1 MTYICHTTFMAN
13 IKISYAKAHLR
24 ELLARVAQGE
34 RIVISRYN
42 TPMAE
47 LVPAP
52 KAEMVQRKFG
62 TGKGKAMLI
71 DPRALDPITDGE
83 AEAFFR
89 GDY

>member
-1 MTYICHTTFMAN
+1 MMTYITTFMAQV
-13 IKISYAKAHLR
+13 KIAYAKAHLA

-47 LVPAP
+47 LVPAA
-52 KAEMVQRKFG
+52 KAEKVQRRFG

-71 DPRALDPITDGE
+71 APRVLDPMTDDE
-83 AEAFFR
+83 AEAFLQGHR
-89 GDY
+89 